1 MANRK
6 EWPLLLFAIRHSLL
20 ALSTLAPDELRSDH
34 VIPNNAHDGASKSGD
49 PPDVLRAE
57 DPVADPDIGHRADGG
72 DHVEAHQPG
81 DKSPTRTPL
90 IAIGEGVVE
99 REIGSDGHNRCH
111 GLRPGEIQ

>member
-1 MANRK
+1 MAAV
-6 EWPLLLFAIRHSLL
+6 AIRYSPL

-57 DPVADPDIGHRADGG
+57 DPVADPDVRHRADGG

-81 DKSPTRTPL
+81 DKSPARAPL
-90 IAIGEGVVE
+90 IAIGEGVVQGE
-99 REIGSDGHNRCH
+99 VGSDGHGRRH
-111 GLRPGEIQ
+111 GL